1 MTRDEFLAESFR
13 RFEAEVSAYQALR
26 EEEMFLRGRV
36 RALKIMT
43 NALRRALPP
52 HLDAIGEAHE

>member
-1 MTRDEFLAESFR
+1 MTRNEFLAESFR
-13 RFEAEVSAYQALR
+13 RFEAEVAAYKALR

-43 NALRRALPP
+43 NALRRVLPP
-52 HLDAIGEAHE
+52 EYDKRTGD